1 MRWTDMT
8 YMKFDYWKFAEELRP
23 EYCKKIIDLAE
34 NKWIRG
40 AILDEK
46 NHKNHRVAWTYFT
59 NEQWIYDIV
68 FEYMR
73 KANEYADWNF
83 QIDASEAL
91 QITKYDTNGYQ
102 NYHYDGDG
110 YTRYHRPH
118 EELLHNKTRKLSMSI
133 ILNDDFEGGQLE
145 FMNNPNPIEDKLGTI
160 VVFPSYM
167 QHRVKPVTSGT
178 RYSLVAWF
186 VGESFR

>member
-1 MRWTDMT
+1 MT
-8 YMKFDYWKFAEELRP
+8 YIKFDYWKFAEELRP

-102 NYHYDGDG
+102 NYHYDGDDDYDDSYDDG
-110 YTRYHRPH
+110 PNAAGDVDDI
-118 EELLHNKTRKLSMSI
+118 LWGRKGKGKGKGKGS
-133 ILNDDFEGGQLE
+133 NRWG
-145 FMNNPNPIEDKLGTI
+145 
-160 VVFPSYM
+160 
-167 QHRVKPVTSGT
+167 
-178 RYSLVAWF
+178 
-186 VGESFR
+186 